1 MSSPATYR
9 HPTPRAADGPE
20 PTPSD
25 SLGGGPGDGPGVQMA
40 QVLPLFEST
49 PDADT
54 AHVASVEGGVHGDLE
69 CADVEA
75 MVADFAATAEAERIT
90 AQEMRAELDAA
101 LASLATAHAD
111 IEHLRIERQRLI
123 ALVNTHQAKHG
134 DLADDRDSL
143 AEQVQILAAELD
155 ATEEYTLPE
164 DTLLHAT
171 ITETDL
177 RQAYRAASRVT
188 RGPLPPSIAQAVHEE
203 SQAIVTAMQD
213 AAQQVLADV
222 VRRAVRRRRRA
233 QARGRSRTSTASRSR

>member
-1 MSSPATYR
+1 MSSPAAHR
-9 HPTPRAADGPE
+9 HATSSANTPAVTPTGD
-20 PTPSD
+20 PSA
-25 SLGGGPGDGPGVQMA
+25 QMA
-40 QVLPLFEST
+40 QVLPLF
-49 PDADT
+49 DATSRVDT
-54 AHVASVEGGVHGDLE
+54 ERVTSVEGGPHGDLE

-90 AQEMRAELDAA
+90 AQETRAELDAA
-101 LASLATAHAD
+101 LNSLATAHAD

-155 ATEEYTLPE
+155 AAETCALPE
-164 DTLLHAT
+164 GTVLHAT
-171 ITETDL
+171 ISEADV

-188 RGPLPPSIAQAVHEE
+188 RGPLPPSITQAVNDE
-203 SQAIVTAMQD
+203 SQAIVTAMQE
-213 AAQQVLADV
+213 AAQQVLADI

-233 QARGRSRTSTASRSR
+233 RARGSARTTAASRAH